1 MGDFNIDYSRSN
13 VSKDFK
19 SQMSSYGFKQ
29 LVKTATRIT
38 KDTSSLID
46 LIFVNKP
53 NSYPTVNVVSTSLSD
68 HDLICLTRKINTQKY
83 LARVIKCRD
92 YSNYNPELLVNDI
105 RQIDWSYVYNSNE
118 VNKSVEYL
126 STQLKNAFDK
136 HAPLIEKRVR
146 GKPCPWID
154 EPLKRQMNARDR
166 LLHRARA
173 NNDEASWNE
182 YKVQRNRC
190 TSAVRKAKASY
201 NQRMLNDNRLNPRK
215 FWNTI
220 KSIFPTKPK
229 VSSPRT
235 DDAKHS
241 VNCFA
246 EYFSTVV
253 SVLKK
258 TAYPLIDFVWRYP
271 KKTRLRT
278 KSIFKFSYISS
289 VSVEKELRNLKRN
302 KAAGVDCLPPNLSRT
317 AAVRLLHLY
326 RLSLINLFRLLLF
339 QMGGKLPK
347 YVPSLNQEMQN
358 LLKTTSQ
365 SLYYLFRQSFWRKRY
380 TSKCMSILRQT
391 TFLVTVNMDSV
402 KNVPLNSPP
411 PCSVT
416 QFAKTLIMASWW
428 VVCFSTYLKP
438 STPSVTVFYSKS

>member
-1 MGDFNIDYSRSN
+1 MTFSITKVNKEQKETIIMGDFNIDYSRSN

-136 HAPLIEKRVR
+136 HAPLIEKRVQ

-235 DDAKHS
+235 DDAKHL

-271 KKTRLRT
+271 KKTRLCT

-302 KAAGVDCLPPNLSRT
+302 KAAGVDCLPPNLLKDCAREIASPISFIINKSLQTSTVPNGWKIAKICPIFKSGNAELVENYRPIS
-317 AAVRLLHLY
+317 VLPVLSKLL
-326 RLSLINLFRLLLF
+326 
-339 QMGGKLPK
+339 
-347 YVPSLNQEMQN
+347 E
-358 LLKTTSQ
+358 
-365 SLYYLFRQSFWRKRY
+365 
-380 TSKCMSILRQT
+380 
-391 TFLVTVNMDSV
+391 NMDSV
-402 KNVPLNSPP
+402 KNVSLNSPP

-416 QFAKTLIMASWW
+416 QFAKTLIMASWS
-428 VVCFSTYLKP
+428 VVCFSPYLKP